1 MPPTLAAARNTACGF
16 FLVNQSNTAAWSR
29 RSSSARPAVRISTS
43 SLASRRM
50 MAAPTMP
57 RCPATK
63 TVLPF
68 SLNGGLAISD
78 LQSGLAQIARHH
90 FLHELRKAR
99 LRLPAELL
107 PRLAGIADQKIDLG
121 RTEIGGIDAD
131 DGLAGFFV
139 DAGFLDALAAP
150 LDVAADLGKRQLD
163 ELTNRAGLAGRQ
175 HEIV

>member
-68 SLNGGLAISD
+68 SSKGVLAISD

-90 FLHELRKAR
+90 FLDELRKAR

-107 PRLAGIADQKIDLG
+107 LRLAGIADQKIDLG
-121 RTEIGGIDAD
+121 GPEIDGVDPHH
-131 DGLAGFFV
+131 GLAGLLV
-139 DAGFLDALAAP
+139 DAGPLDAFPAP
-150 LDVAADLGKRQLD
+150 SDAAADLGKGKLD
-163 ELTNRAGLAGRQ
+163 NLA
-175 HEIV
+175 H